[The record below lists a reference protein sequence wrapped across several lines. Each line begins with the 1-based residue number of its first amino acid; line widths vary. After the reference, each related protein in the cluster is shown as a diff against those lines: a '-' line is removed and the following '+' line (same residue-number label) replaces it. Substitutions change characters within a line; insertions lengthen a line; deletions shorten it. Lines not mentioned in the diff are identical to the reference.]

1 MSNRSGRRQ
10 TRIAPFSRTD
20 RSPSGQALAEGTVAL
35 MLLVAAF
42 VLMVAFGINAF
53 FVTQWSA
60 KVNVVASEAAKVV
73 AANRYWLGMERPDYD
88 PSAAHAS
95 ATQVAQKL
103 CQRLGL
109 PNPNIT
115 FPDVPSD
122 ESGDYNQV
130 VVTVSSL
137 PLPFKID
144 QVFPNIIG
152 VQGTGISFQPK
163 QRIYA
168 HINIHAPTSAPNQWD
183 GVAIPVYGFFR
194 GINSNPNAFADPQN
208 VQGGYGAAVSLPNN
222 FGQLGSLNSKYFRG
236 LPLPPPIQWDPHLIE
251 GPTNPDTTPNL
262 TGTSQ

>member
-1 MSNRSGRRQ
+1 
-10 TRIAPFSRTD
+10 
-20 RSPSGQALAEGTVAL
+20 

-88 PSAAHAS
+88 ANSAHAS
-95 ATQVAQKL
+95 ATQVAQRL

-109 PNPNIT
+109 PNPNVT
-115 FPDVPSD
+115 FPDIPSD
-122 ESGDYNQV
+122 DSGDYNQV

-144 QVFPNIIG
+144 QVFPNFIG

-168 HINIHAPTSAPNQWD
+168 AINIHASTLTPNQWD
-183 GVAIPVYGFFR
+183 GVSIPVYGFFR
-194 GINSNPNAFADPQN
+194 GINSNPNAFNDPQN
-208 VQGGYGAAVSLPNN
+208 VQGGYGAAVPLPNN
-222 FGQLGSLNSKYFRG
+222 FGQLGNVAPKYFRG
-236 LPLPPPIQWDPHLIE
+236 LPLPPPVQWDPHLVE

-262 TGTSQ
+262 GGISQ